1 MKPKLKFLL
10 VPVLVWLGFFALPVA
25 QTGCT
30 SGSVTLAPGGAYTDP
45 VRYQLDKVI
54 SDADGLATALL
65 GWYDTNRAFLSKW
78 PEIGNVA
85 ETVRANE
92 NKWIKDAYAAED
104 AYLAAAAAYK
114 AGTASLDGVTAAQ
127 ARFAGTLSLLKNLTT
142 QLAAYQ
148 AAHPHAS

>member
-1 MKPKLKFLL
+1 MKKLLTLL
-10 VPVLVWLGFFALPVA
+10 ALAFFAVALPVYQA
-25 QTGCT
+25 GCT

-54 SDADGLATALL
+54 SDADGLALGLL

-104 AYLAAAAAYK
+104 AYLAAAVAYK
-114 AGTASLDGVTAAQ
+114 TGSASLDGVNAAQ
-127 ARFAGTLSLLKNLTT
+127 AKFAGALSLLKNLTT

>member
-1 MKPKLKFLL
+1 MKKLFTILAL
-10 VPVLVWLGFFALPVA
+10 AFFATAMPVY
-25 QTGCT
+25 TGCT

-54 SDADGLATALL
+54 SDADGLALGLL

-127 ARFAGTLSLLKNLTT
+127 AKFAGTLSLLKNLTT